1 MSCHESMI
9 SLGGFT
15 CRKVAIC
22 AASAFAP
29 LACPAE
35 AQQVRTTVDTTV
47 SAGASSNPFLL
58 PDKDSSFTGFIEGVI
73 SPRVTVA
80 DERGSATIGGSARGT
95 FYVSGGY
102 DPSWA
107 ANAFAQA
114 QRALSDRFTL
124 RASAQVASVI
134 IGEQFNRA
142 PLTLPLPP
150 GTGTTIPRAA
160 GTGASPVESPLIGT
174 PVATVPLL
182 PGSPDVTLLGSN
194 QRITTLTGN
203 VGGDY
208 RVGQRS
214 AVSIDGSVQR
224 FITGDRFSS
233 FKSYG
238 SSVGY
243 RRSLSELTQVG
254 VRMSGTWTSFDVGGE
269 ASVIQPQL
277 TLDTRLSPKWQL
289 SAAAGLLLTRTE
301 DDSRQESALSF
312 SGLARLCRA
321 GEQSNLCVYG
331 TRDAGPSG
339 LGTVATR
346 LNAGA
351 SYDRRFNADNTAR
364 VAIDI
369 SQVEAVATSAAT
381 PNLVDQDFT
390 FFTGSAG
397 FNRQLSRRWSA
408 GATASYRRIAGG
420 LSKASDVSAVLSIST
435 RLGALR

>member
-1 MSCHESMI
+1 MI
-9 SLGGFT
+9 SVGGLT

-22 AASAFAP
+22 AASVFAP

-35 AQQVRTTVDTTV
+35 AQQVRATVDTTA

-58 PDKDSSFTGFIEGVI
+58 PDEDSSSGGFIEGVI

-80 DERGSATIGGSARGT
+80 DERGSAAIGGSARGT
-95 FYVSGGY
+95 VYMSGGY
-102 DPSWA
+102 DPTWA
-107 ANAFAQA
+107 VNAFAQA

-124 RASAQVASVI
+124 RASAQVDSVI

-142 PLTLPLPP
+142 PLALPLPP
-150 GTGTTIPRAA
+150 GTGTGTTIPPSA
-160 GTGASPVESPLIGT
+160 GTGTSPVVSPSIGT

-182 PGSPDVTLLGSN
+182 PGSPDVTLLGSS
-194 QRITTLTGN
+194 QRITTISGN

-214 AVSIDGSVQR
+214 SLSVDGSVQR

-233 FKSYG
+233 FTSYG
-238 SSVGY
+238 GSVGY

-254 VRMSGTWTSFDVGGE
+254 VRLAGAWTSFDVGGE

-289 SAAAGLLLTRTE
+289 TAAAGLLLTRTE
-301 DDSRQESALSF
+301 DDSREESAVSF
-312 SGLARLCRA
+312 SALARLCRT

-351 SYDRRFNADNTAR
+351 SYNRRFNADDTAR
-364 VAIDI
+364 VAVDV

-381 PNLVDQDFT
+381 SNLVDQDFR
-390 FFTGSAG
+390 FFTGSAN

-420 LSKASDVSAVLSIST
+420 LTKASDVSAVLSIST
-435 RLGALR
+435 RLGALQ